1 MDPTELERSLV
12 AVFLEESGEGL
23 ERAEAGLLRLEGDGS
38 RELID
43 ELFRAVHSIKGGA
56 GVVGMIELGPLAHA
70 MESVLDGMRRGQP
83 ATAEITSA
91 LLRGVD
97 ALRAALAARSAGAPT
112 IAERHAHLT
121 AEIEQLAHR
130 GAAAAEPAAPPS
142 LALWTIV
149 VAPRP
154 GAFHGMFEPA
164 ALFEQLAAM
173 GALAV
178 LADLAAL
185 PELTTLDPTR
195 CYLRWDLTLATTASR
210 AAIAAVF
217 DWVDDECDVTIA
229 PLTAEAAPEPE
240 ADAEAP
246 APVAAIAPVAAPAP
260 ASTAPAPAREP
271 AAAPSSIRVG
281 IDKIDQLINM
291 VGELVITQSM
301 LGELDSEGPVD
312 PRQLARLREGLGQ
325 LARNTRSLQDSVM
338 RLRSMPIGTVFNR
351 FPRLVREL
359 GERLGKEIVL
369 EINGQ
374 NTELDK
380 AVLEKLSDPL
390 VHLVRNSIDHGLESV
405 ADRLAAGKA
414 AAGTIRL
421 SAEHRGGDVVVEIS
435 DDGRGL
441 DAARL
446 IATARAKGLIAADV
460 SLDDRAA
467 YQLVFLP
474 GFSTATAV
482 SDLSGRGVGMDVVR
496 RHVKELGGDIAL
508 ESHPGRGARI
518 TLRLPLTLA
527 IIDGQ
532 LIRLGGH
539 QVVIPLLSIT
549 ESVEL
554 ESRRTARLGDA
565 VDVYQ
570 LRDQLI
576 PILDLAELLSLP
588 AAAATARRIMV
599 VVSVDGAQVGLLIDE
614 LMAQQQVV
622 VKSLESNYH
631 RVPGLAGATILGDG
645 QVAFILDV
653 VALVQATRLTH
664 VAIAA

>member
-1 MDPTELERSLV
+1 MDPAELQRSLV
-12 AVFLEESGEGL
+12 AVFLEESAEGL
-23 ERAEAGLLRLEGDGS
+23 DRAEAGLLRLASDGS
-38 RELID
+38 RELVD
-43 ELFRAVHSIKGGA
+43 DLFRAIHSIKGGA
-56 GVVGMIELGPLAHA
+56 GVVGMAELGPLAHA
-70 MESVLDGMRRGQP
+70 LESALDGLRRGHR
-83 ATAEITSA
+83 ATPELTAL

-97 ALRAALAARSAGAPT
+97 ALRAALAARRTGAP
-112 IAERHAHLT
+112 L
-121 AEIEQLAHR
+121 
-130 GAAAAEPAAPPS
+130 AAAAHAELVAQIEHVARGTAAAPATAPATAPPQ
-142 LALWTIV
+142 ALWAIS
-149 VAPRP
+149 VAPAP
-154 GAFHGMFEPA
+154 SAFDGLFDPE
-164 ALFEQLAAM
+164 ALFEQLGSM
-173 GALAV
+173 GAGCV
-178 LADLAAL
+178 VADLSAL
-185 PELTTLDPTR
+185 PDLVDLDPAR
-195 CYLRWDLTLATTASR
+195 CYLRWELTLATASPR
-210 AAIAAVF
+210 SAIAAVLA
-217 DWVDDECDVTIA
+217 WVEDECAVTIE
-229 PLTAEAAPEPE
+229 PIVAEALPEPDAV
-240 ADAEAP
+240 ADPSSAGARAAARPPAEAP
-246 APVAAIAPVAAPAP
+246 AAPP
-260 ASTAPAPAREP
+260 REA

-301 LGELDSEGPVD
+301 LGELDSDGPLD
-312 PRQLARLREGLGQ
+312 PHQLARIREGLGQ

-351 FPRLVREL
+351 FPRLVHEL

-369 EINGQ
+369 EITGQ

-380 AVLEKLSDPL
+380 AVLEKLGDPL

-405 ADRLAAGKA
+405 ADRLAAGKP

-421 SAEHRGGDVVVEIS
+421 NAEHRGGDVIVEIS

-441 DAARL
+441 DADRI
-446 IATARAKGLIAADV
+446 IATARAKGLIAADAT
-460 SLDDRAA
+460 LDERAA
-467 YQLVFLP
+467 HQLVFLP
-474 GFSTATAV
+474 GFSTASQV

-508 ESHPGRGARI
+508 ESHPGRGTRI

-532 LIRLGGH
+532 LIRLGAH

-554 ESRRTARLGDA
+554 EPQRTARLANA
-565 VDVYQ
+565 VDVYR

-576 PILDLAELLSLP
+576 PMLDLAELLALP
-588 AAAATARRIMV
+588 QTPATARRIMV
-599 VVSVDGAQVGLLIDE
+599 VVSVDGAQVGLLVDE

-653 VALVQATRLTH
+653 VALIQVTRPSF
-664 VAIAA
+664 AASAAA

>member
-23 ERAEAGLLRLEGDGS
+23 ERAEAGLLRLETDGS

-43 ELFRAVHSIKGGA
+43 DLFRAVHSIKGGA

-83 ATAEITSA
+83 ATAEITTA

-97 ALRAALAARSAGAPT
+97 ALRAALAARSAGAPIT
-112 IAERHAHLT
+112 AERHAHLT
-121 AEIEQLAHR
+121 AEIEHLAHR
-130 GAAAAEPAAPPS
+130 GATAAAPAAPPP
-142 LALWTIV
+142 LALWTIA

-217 DWVDDECDVTIA
+217 AWVDDECDVTIA
-229 PLTAEAAPEPE
+229 PLAAEAAPEPE

-246 APVAAIAPVAAPAP
+246 APVAALAPVAAPA
-260 ASTAPAPAREP
+260 STAPAREP

-312 PRQLARLREGLGQ
+312 PRQLARIREGLGQ

-508 ESHPGRGARI
+508 ESHPGRGTRI

-653 VALVQATRLTH
+653 VALVQATRPIH
-664 VAIAA
+664 AAIAA